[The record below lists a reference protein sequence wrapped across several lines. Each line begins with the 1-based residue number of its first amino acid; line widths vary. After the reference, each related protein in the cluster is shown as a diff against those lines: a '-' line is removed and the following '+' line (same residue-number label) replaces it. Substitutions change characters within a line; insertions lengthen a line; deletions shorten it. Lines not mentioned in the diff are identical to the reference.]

1 MKYVLFTYIDV
12 NVVVTSTGRQCSVVY
27 MTQFA
32 ERERERQTER
42 RLGYMAL
49 TGRRVAAAI

>member
-32 ERERERQTER
+32 ERERERER
-42 RLGYMAL
+42 ERQSE
-49 TGRRVAAAI
+49 V